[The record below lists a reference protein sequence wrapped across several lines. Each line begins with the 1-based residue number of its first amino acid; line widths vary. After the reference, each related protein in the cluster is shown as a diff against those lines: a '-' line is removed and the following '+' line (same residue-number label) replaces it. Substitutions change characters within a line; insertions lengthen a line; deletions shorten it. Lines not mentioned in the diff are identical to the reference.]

1 VRFEVSDERGRPTR
15 RDEAGAT
22 SMAGGATPIVRESQ
36 RQRERMPPTRH
47 PSRRLAASV
56 YCEIDGLPVEIEPL
70 ELSTAGLFVETP
82 SPHSVDSEVDVFLRI
97 GDMRF
102 ESSGHVVQSVSCEQA
117 AAKRRKPGYGLL
129 FTNLNDAARAQLR
142 HGIQSLVVQRASV
155 SMPPTAATP
164 TRPAAARPA
173 ANSARPGNNQSI
185 KPAPERSPAPAT
197 SLRPKPAPE
206 RSPAPGVSFSPKPT
220 PERSPAPGV
229 SLSPKPPAID
239 PNEKLVLDR
248 LRSEL
253 RDAEARTPWAVLGIS
268 QGADAAQAKKA
279 FFDASKRYHPH
290 LYARYAT
297 PEIKQVVTDLFI
309 AHKRA
314 YTTMLKTA
322 QRMDP
327 GSARK
332 LNASK
337 QPGPGN
343 K

>member
-1 VRFEVSDERGRPTR
+1 
-15 RDEAGAT
+15 
-22 SMAGGATPIVRESQ
+22 
-36 RQRERMPPTRH
+36 
-47 PSRRLAASV
+47 
-56 YCEIDGLPVEIEPL
+56 
-70 ELSTAGLFVETP
+70 
-82 SPHSVDSEVDVFLRI
+82 
-97 GDMRF
+97 MRF

-142 HGIQSLVVQRASV
+142 HGIQSLVVQRANV
-155 SMPPTAATP
+155 SLPPTAAAP
-164 TRPAAARPA
+164 TKSAAHDARLPVDSAVVSARPPATPAAAAAISGRPLA
-173 ANSARPGNNQSI
+173 TSAAGTVNSGRPLATSAAGTVNSARPLANSARPANTQSAKPVPERSPAPATSLSP

-197 SLRPKPAPE
+197 SL
-206 RSPAPGVSFSPKPT
+206 
-220 PERSPAPGV
+220 
-229 SLSPKPPAID
+229 SPKPPAID
-239 PNEKLVLDR
+239 PNEELMLDR

-253 RDAEARTPWAVLGIS
+253 RDTEARTPWAVLGIS
-268 QGADAAQAKKA
+268 QGADSAQAKKA

-297 PEIKQVVTDLFI
+297 PAIKQVVTDLFI

-322 QRMDP
+322 QRAQGMDP
-327 GSARK
+327 GSPRK
-332 LNASK
+332 LNVSK